1 MLLLLQV
8 LHGLALQHLSLDAD
22 SQPGGGDDGGMEG
35 WNDTWGQPAQ
45 PGSAPLG

>member
-8 LHGLALQHLSLDAD
+8 LHGLALQHLSLDVD

-35 WNDTWGQPAQ
+35 WDDTWGQPIQ
-45 PGSAPLG
+45 PGTAPLD